1 MLNETVVVAGDLS
14 LKNHSGFEQKSD
26 ISKYIIHPEYD
37 SDNSFANDICL
48 LYMDTPFNLTGKN
61 VKNIELATVDP
72 KPGTPCDISG
82 WGLLNVSPIYFW
94 ILGNSKILILKFE
107 YALKEANPDSLSTMH
122 STKRLASF
130 RVYAC

>member
-1 MLNETVVVAGDLS
+1 MTRRRSTGTAKAFYSGLLNKTVVVAGDLS
-14 LKNHSGFEQKSD
+14 LENYSGFEQKSD

-72 KPGTPCDISG
+72 KPGTLCEISG
-82 WGLLNVSPIYFW
+82 WGRLNVSSNRF
-94 ILGNSKILILKFE
+94 LNS
-107 YALKEANPDSLSTMH
+107 
-122 STKRLASF
+122 
-130 RVYAC
+130 